1 MCKRGPAHGSGSLL
15 LDGQV
20 QKTTLLKLQPFL
32 ESLSFKN
39 PVCCM
44 WRCTMLI
51 PVLIGLAFE
60 FKASLINEA
69 APDQPGLYIETLLNK
84 VLMLGQEP

>member
-1 MCKRGPAHGSGSLL
+1 
-15 LDGQV
+15 
-20 QKTTLLKLQPFL
+20 
-32 ESLSFKN
+32 
-39 PVCCM
+39 M